1 MTARMVT
8 YRVKDGRAEENTA
21 YVRDVMA
28 DLAARGAEGVT
39 YSVFLLEDG
48 VSFVHVVQEEGDG
61 GALQVSE
68 AFQRFTATLLEDRC
82 ADTPQL
88 HAMTQVGRYD
98 G

>member
-8 YRVKDGRAEENTA
+8 YQVKDGRAEENAA

-28 DLAARGAEGVT
+28 DLDARRTEGVT
-39 YSVFLLEDG
+39 YSVYLLDDG
-48 VSFVHVVQEEGDG
+48 VTFLHVVQEDGDG
-61 GALQVSE
+61 GAVQVSE

-82 ADTPQL
+82 ADTPEL
-88 HAMTQVGRYD
+88 HTMTLVGRYA

>member
-8 YRVKDGRAEENTA
+8 YRVKDGRADENAA

-28 DLAARGAEGVT
+28 DLEARKTVGVT
-39 YSVFLLEDG
+39 YSVYLLDDGLTFL
-48 VSFVHVVQEEGDG
+48 HVADEEGDG
-61 GALQVSE
+61 GKVQVSE

-82 ADTPQL
+82 AATPEL
-88 HAMTQVGRYD
+88 HTMTLVGRYD

>member
-8 YRVKDGRAEENTA
+8 YRVKDGRAEENAA

-28 DLAARGAEGVT
+28 DLGARSTEGVS
-39 YSVFLLEDG
+39 YSVYLLEDG
-48 VSFVHVVQEEGDG
+48 VSFVHVVDEEGDG
-61 GALQVSE
+61 GKVQVSE
-68 AFQRFTATLLEDRC
+68 AFQRFTATLVEDRC

-88 HAMTQVGRYD
+88 HQMTLVGSYS

>member
-8 YRVKDGRAEENTA
+8 YRVKDGRADENAA

-28 DLAARGAEGVT
+28 DLAARAAEGVT
-39 YSVFLLEDG
+39 YSVYQLDDG
-48 VSFVHVVQEEGDG
+48 VTFLHVVDELVDE
-61 GALQVSE
+61 GALQASE

-82 ADTPQL
+82 AATPEL
-88 HAMTQVGRYD
+88 RTMTLVGRYA